1 MYIKNLF
8 KHWTYKIFAPGLLL
22 REKYEAFRNLLE
34 SDKKS
39 HELIAE
45 LEQIYYDQIKI
56 DLAAVKK
63 RSKQLSSQL
72 AEVVESLI
80 KLCPTCYVNLG
91 DYFRKIDFYIKL
103 ALESESFDFSPP
115 FFLALDEITAEDRSL
130 TGNKAFNLAM
140 ARQKLALPVPR
151 GFVITANSY
160 HYFIEA
166 NDLGQKINEN
176 LAQMDISST
185 DSLERASH
193 ELRRLILT
201 AEIPEEI
208 EAGMSDACKNI
219 SLEDGD
225 TLRVSV
231 RSSARG
237 EDSKTSFAGQ
247 YKTVLNI
254 GIDQIA
260 AAYKEVVASKYS
272 PQALFYRINH
282 GLWDQEVPMAVL
294 VLEMID
300 ARASGVIYTSDPS
313 DPHGDKILLHTI
325 WGMGELLV
333 AGKVTPSIVTVTRQP
348 PHQIERTETVVQTL
362 KAISSEGGDLQLV
375 PGKNDQPASLALSDE
390 SVLRL
395 SEWAMKLEELH
406 GMSQDIEWCMAES
419 GELFLLQ
426 ARPLKV
432 EDSDRQ
438 PIDCRNLAV
447 EHRILLSGG
456 TRASSGIG
464 AGVVHQVQGAADLK
478 SMPAGAVL
486 VSKTASPDFVQVIGK
501 LNGVV
506 TDIGSAAGHFASVA
520 REFGVPMLV
529 NTGTATQRLV
539 QGGEV
544 TLYADAKVVYQG
556 KVPQLLESEC
566 AEKFVPP
573 DSRFAKKLQKIL
585 GYISPLNLVDPMADN
600 FAPEGCKTFHD
611 ILRFAHEKAVQEM
624 FRLGDRGSRRAR
636 GAKKLISEIPI
647 TVNLLDLK
655 NGLCPDARVK
665 KEVGIDEITSVPL
678 RAVWKGL
685 SHPDIYWEPNLP
697 HFDWQE
703 FDRISAGIV
712 NIDRLGSYAIISR
725 DYLNLNIHFGY
736 HFVVLDTLCGDE
748 IEANYIMLRFT
759 GGGANFSSRV
769 LRVSFL
775 AEVLSYHGFEVEKKG
790 DLIDARLSRDAREAL
805 TGKLEAIGILLG
817 CTRLLDMAL
826 QDGSDVDRLVA
837 KFLSGEYALSPISR
851 K

>member
-103 ALESESFDFSPP
+103 ALEPESFDFSPP

-790 DLIDARLSRDAREAL
+790 DLIDARLSRDVREAL
-805 TGKLEAIGILLG
+805 KGKLEAIGILLG

>member
-1 MYIKNLF
+1 
-8 KHWTYKIFAPGLLL
+8 
-22 REKYEAFRNLLE
+22 
-34 SDKKS
+34 
-39 HELIAE
+39 
-45 LEQIYYDQIKI
+45 
-56 DLAAVKK
+56 
-63 RSKQLSSQL
+63 
-72 AEVVESLI
+72 
-80 KLCPTCYVNLG
+80 
-91 DYFRKIDFYIKL
+91 
-103 ALESESFDFSPP
+103 
-115 FFLALDEITAEDRSL
+115 
-130 TGNKAFNLAM
+130 
-140 ARQKLALPVPR
+140 
-151 GFVITANSY
+151 
-160 HYFIEA
+160 
-166 NDLGQKINEN
+166 
-176 LAQMDISST
+176 
-185 DSLERASH
+185 
-193 ELRRLILT
+193 
-201 AEIPEEI
+201 
-208 EAGMSDACKNI
+208 
-219 SLEDGD
+219 
-225 TLRVSV
+225 
-231 RSSARG
+231 
-237 EDSKTSFAGQ
+237 
-247 YKTVLNI
+247 
-254 GIDQIA
+254 
-260 AAYKEVVASKYS
+260 
-272 PQALFYRINH
+272 
-282 GLWDQEVPMAVL
+282 
-294 VLEMID
+294 
-300 ARASGVIYTSDPS
+300 
-313 DPHGDKILLHTI
+313 
-325 WGMGELLV
+325 
-333 AGKVTPSIVTVTRQP
+333 
-348 PHQIERTETVVQTL
+348 
-362 KAISSEGGDLQLV
+362 
-375 PGKNDQPASLALSDE
+375 
-390 SVLRL
+390 
-395 SEWAMKLEELH
+395 
-406 GMSQDIEWCMAES
+406 MAES

-790 DLIDARLSRDAREAL
+790 DLIDARLSRDVREAL
-805 TGKLEAIGILLG
+805 KGKLEAIGILLG

>member
-103 ALESESFDFSPP
+103 ALEPESFDFSPP

-712 NIDRLGSYAIISR
+712 NFDRLGSYAIISR

-790 DLIDARLSRDAREAL
+790 DLIDARLSRDVREAL